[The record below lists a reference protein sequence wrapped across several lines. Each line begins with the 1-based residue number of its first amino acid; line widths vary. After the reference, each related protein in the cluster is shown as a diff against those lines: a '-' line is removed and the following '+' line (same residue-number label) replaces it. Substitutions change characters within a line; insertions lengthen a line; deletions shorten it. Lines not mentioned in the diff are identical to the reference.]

1 MLYVEDILPHV
12 LYCKLFRH
20 TTYDIQYA
28 IHNVRPATCDLPYIA
43 RCEVRKVLTIA
54 RKEFSSCFHS
64 WLGVLMAVLF
74 FLVSGIFFVILVLN
88 YAKISLHPEQ
98 YGLSNFSG
106 IDQTHFIFGSFF
118 TNLSILLLF
127 LVPILTMRS
136 FAEEKRQETLELLFT
151 YPVSDFEIVAGK
163 QLGTAGF
170 FGVLLMPLL
179 GYLAV
184 FHWVGG
190 EFDWGPV
197 LLGFLGFWLL
207 GTAYLAAG
215 VFISSLTRSPII
227 SALGSFSV
235 LLVFWIFDWVK
246 DISSGPWARVF
257 SELSPLAH
265 YRNFTIGI
273 LDVQDVVYFGF
284 FFFYFVFLALR
295 SIETRNWKS

>member
-1 MLYVEDILPHV
+1 M
-12 LYCKLFRH
+12 
-20 TTYDIQYA
+20 
-28 IHNVRPATCDLPYIA
+28 
-43 RCEVRKVLTIA
+43 RKVLAIA
-54 RKEFSSCFHS
+54 RREFSSCFHS

-88 YAKISLHPEQ
+88 YTKLSMHPEQ

-106 IDQTHFIFGSFF
+106 INQTHFIFGSFF

-151 YPVSDFEIVAGK
+151 YPVSDVEIVAGK
-163 QLGTAGF
+163 QLGIVGF
-170 FGVLLMPLL
+170 FGVLLAPLL

-184 FHWVGG
+184 FHWIGG
-190 EFDWGPV
+190 EFDWGPG
-197 LLGFLGFWLL
+197 LLGFFGFWLL

-215 VFISSLTRSPII
+215 VFISSLTKSPIV
-227 SALGSFSV
+227 SALGTFSV

-265 YRNFTIGI
+265 YRNFTLGI